1 MSIFRQQHL
10 LPGPPADDGDV
21 IDLRHHGRALLRF
34 RYGILGIG
42 LLFGIVAALLMFRA
56 DDVYRS
62 SATLMIESRQP
73 TLPTIEDVYGLETQ
87 TREYY
92 STQFELLK
100 GRNLAER
107 VIRELGLMGKPEFAL
122 PADERSDLGEKLPAF
137 LAEGSAETAAA
148 DAPPEGEA
156 IDAELDEQIRMG
168 WALDEFG
175 RRLTIAPVRNTDL
188 VTIHFESVNPQLA
201 ASVANT
207 LADEFIESY
216 LEQRLDSTRRA
227 SNWMSQRLAGLKAT
241 LDESEAKLQNFL
253 EKEGLVNIEG
263 VAALNIQELDEL
275 TTQHNEARRTRAEAE
290 TIWNRTQQLQSR
302 DPIALLRMPA
312 ILNHP
317 AIDRITNT
325 IDTLEQQSAELSQ
338 RYGRKHPRM
347 LALASQRTEA
357 DRALDSQLKQVL
369 ATIETDY
376 RTAVEN
382 ERVTRE
388 RLEAAK
394 SDFQDVNG
402 KGYALQELQREV
414 DTNRQLYDMFFTRMR
429 EMNETDSFQ
438 AANAIVVDPAVPALE
453 PSKPRRSLVVFLAT
467 LGGLVLGA
475 ALALARDMLDNTVHT
490 PADIESKL
498 DSTTLGIVP
507 FAAANRSQQKQGK
520 LAYLGYLD
528 DMHSSFSESFRTLR
542 TGLMLS
548 SISRPYKL
556 IGVTSSVPNEGKT
569 TVSVNLASVMGQM
582 KRTLLI
588 DADMRR
594 PALARSLGLRPGAPG
609 LSDYLA
615 GDAEL
620 QQCIYPFQ
628 QGGMD
633 VMPAGHVSPNPLEYI
648 GSSRFRELLGLLSER
663 YDQVIIDT
671 PPTQAVS
678 DALMIGTLVDAMVYV
693 VKADSTPVN
702 VVRSGLARL
711 RHANCNVIG
720 IALNQVHP
728 ERETGYYYGGY
739 YDTYGYTGKPDDSLP
754 APG

>member
-1 MSIFRQQHL
+1 MNIFRQQNL
-10 LPGPPADDGDV
+10 LPGPPGDDGDV

-42 LLFGIVAALLMFRA
+42 ALFAVVSALLMFRS
-56 DDVYRS
+56 DDIYRS

-73 TLPTIEDVYGLETQ
+73 TLPAIEEIYGLEAQ

-122 PADERSDLGEKLPAF
+122 PEGERSDLRETLPAF
-137 LAEGSAETAAA
+137 LSEGSAE
-148 DAPPEGEA
+148 GEA
-156 IDAELDEQIRMG
+156 REETEAGAELDDQIRMG
-168 WALDEFG
+168 WALDEFSK
-175 RRLTIAPVRNTDL
+175 RLTVAPVRNTDL
-188 VTIHFESVNPQLA
+188 VTVHFESTNPQLA

-241 LDESEAKLQNFL
+241 LDESEAKLQSFL

-290 TIWNRTQQLQSR
+290 TLWNRTRQLQSR
-302 DPIALLRMPA
+302 DPIALLRVPA

-325 IDTLEQQSAELSQ
+325 IDMLEQHNAELSQ

-357 DRALDSQLKQVL
+357 GNALDTQLRQVL

-382 ERVTRE
+382 ERVTRQ
-388 RLEAAK
+388 RLEVAK
-394 SDFQDVNG
+394 NEFQDVNG
-402 KGYALQELQREV
+402 KGFALQELQREV
-414 DTNRQLYDMFFTRMR
+414 DTNRQLYDMFFTRVR

-467 LGGLVLGA
+467 LAGLVLGA
-475 ALALARDMLDNTVHT
+475 VLALVREMLDNTVHT
-490 PADIESKL
+490 PADIEAKL

-507 FAAANRSQQKQGK
+507 FVANSTQKQGK

-528 DMHSSFSESFRTLR
+528 DTQSSFSESFRTLR

-569 TVSVNLASVMGQM
+569 TVSINLASVMGQM

-594 PALARSLGLRPGAPG
+594 PSLARSLGLRPGAPG

-615 GDAEL
+615 GDVEL

-628 QGGMD
+628 QAGID
-633 VMPAGHVSPNPLEYI
+633 VLPAGHASPNPLEFI
-648 GSSRFRELLGLLSER
+648 GSSRFRELLGQLSER
-663 YDQVIIDT
+663 YDQVIVDT

-693 VKADSTPVN
+693 VKADSTPVH
-702 VVRSGLARL
+702 VVRNGLARL

-728 ERETGYYYGGY
+728 ERDTGYYYGGY

-754 APG
+754 APAG